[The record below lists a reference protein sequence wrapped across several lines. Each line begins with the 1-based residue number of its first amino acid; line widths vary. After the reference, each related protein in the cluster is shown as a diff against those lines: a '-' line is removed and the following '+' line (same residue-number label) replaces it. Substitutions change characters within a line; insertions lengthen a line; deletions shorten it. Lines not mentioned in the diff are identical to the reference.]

1 MSSVSPNL
9 KIFES
14 ISFISESLSGLIKGL
29 IIVMIKRVIK
39 AIVILNGLKIVSVT
53 GITPILSIN
62 EWLGEDTNRAADE
75 E

>member
-1 MSSVSPNL
+1 
-9 KIFES
+9 
-14 ISFISESLSGLIKGL
+14 
-29 IIVMIKRVIK
+29 MIKRVIK